1 MLRWPAGFV
10 IELFRGSSSLVQ
22 LFWAFYV
29 LPFFGINLPALV
41 AGVLVLGLNEG
52 SYFSEV
58 VRAGIN
64 AVPAGQREAAVTLGF
79 SPGYRFFR
87 IILPQALPV
96 MIPPFGNALVTML
109 KFTSLVSLV
118 TIQDLSFR
126 ADLVATSLG
135 QSASVFGII
144 IVIYY
149 ALALLLGFGAKRL
162 ERSVNRRVGRVT
174 PALADRL
181 AFLGARLGARWWSVS
196 GFHWDWAFAW
206 SIVPALLIGAKIT
219 VIATLLG
226 SLLSFVLGL
235 IWTLL
240 RMKRIN
246 LVTPAVEFFVSFV
259 RGTPLLVQLYFVFYV
274 LPKWGLSMPALV
286 TGIVGLGIYYSAT
299 ASEIYRAGIEE
310 LAAGQWEAA
319 LVLGLPIRRVWLGIV
334 LPQAVKTVLPMLG
347 NQVVAMFKET
357 SLLSTITVIEL
368 LAESTSIG
376 SIEFRYVEPLTM
388 AGFFYFVISYT
399 AARGIRRLEAG
410 HVVHG

>member
-1 MLRWPAGFV
+1 
-10 IELFRGSSSLVQ
+10 
-22 LFWAFYV
+22 
-29 LPFFGINLPALV
+29 
-41 AGVLVLGLNEG
+41 
-52 SYFSEV
+52 
-58 VRAGIN
+58 
-64 AVPAGQREAAVTLGF
+64 
-79 SPGYRFFR
+79 
-87 IILPQALPV
+87 
-96 MIPPFGNALVTML
+96 
-109 KFTSLVSLV
+109 
-118 TIQDLSFR
+118 
-126 ADLVATSLG
+126 
-135 QSASVFGII
+135 
-144 IVIYY
+144 
-149 ALALLLGFGAKRL
+149 
-162 ERSVNRRVGRVT
+162 
-174 PALADRL
+174 
-181 AFLGARLGARWWSVS
+181 
-196 GFHWDWAFAW
+196 
-206 SIVPALLIGAKIT
+206 
-219 VIATLLG
+219 
-226 SLLSFVLGL
+226 
-235 IWTLL
+235 
-240 RMKRIN
+240 
-246 LVTPAVEFFVSFV
+246 V

-286 TGIVGLGIYYSAT
+286 TGIAGLGIYYSAT

>member
-1 MLRWPAGFV
+1 MSGSNTLWDFLPFLLMGIPVTIEVTVLAMAVALPVAVILALGRGSTLAVLRWPAGFV

-79 SPGYRFFR
+79 SPSYRFFR

-126 ADLVATSLG
+126 ADVVATSLG
-135 QSASVFGII
+135 ESATVFGLI

-162 ERSVNRRVGRVT
+162 ERSVNHRTGRLAPV
-174 PALADRL
+174 LADGPR
-181 AFLGARLGARWWSVS
+181 SS
-196 GFHWDWAFAW
+196 
-206 SIVPALLIGAKIT
+206 VPAWA
-219 VIATLLG
+219 LG
-226 SLLSFVLGL
+226 TDL
-235 IWTLL
+235 
-240 RMKRIN
+240 
-246 LVTPAVEFFVSFV
+246 
-259 RGTPLLVQLYFVFYV
+259 
-274 LPKWGLSMPALV
+274 
-286 TGIVGLGIYYSAT
+286 
-299 ASEIYRAGIEE
+299 
-310 LAAGQWEAA
+310 
-319 LVLGLPIRRVWLGIV
+319 
-334 LPQAVKTVLPMLG
+334 
-347 NQVVAMFKET
+347 
-357 SLLSTITVIEL
+357 
-368 LAESTSIG
+368 
-376 SIEFRYVEPLTM
+376 
-388 AGFFYFVISYT
+388 
-399 AARGIRRLEAG
+399 
-410 HVVHG
+410 